1 MELYFFRH
9 GDAEEAGP
17 GQSDYERR
25 LTDAGVEETR
35 RVAEALRR
43 AGIKPNRI
51 VSTSLVRAQQTAAI
65 LREVVG
71 SDAPI
76 EGSLS
81 AGTQVGEIQRTMV
94 GGGRRFFIVGHAP
107 YMGQIVGQLIAAP
120 EVDLAKSGCARVDT
134 RRVEPGEGKLIWL
147 ITPELFG

>member
-25 LTDAGVEETR
+25 LTDAGVQATH

-65 LREVVG
+65 LREGVG

-81 AGTQVGEIQRTMV
+81 AATQLDEIQRTMV

-107 YMGQIVGQLIAAP
+107 YLGQIVGQLIGAP
-120 EVDLAKSGCARVDT
+120 AVDLTKSGCARVDAP
-134 RRVEPGEGKLIWL
+134 RVHPGEGKLIWL

>member
-9 GDAEEAGP
+9 GDAEEAGL
-17 GQSDYERR
+17 GQSDYERS
-25 LTDAGVEETR
+25 LTDVGVQETR

-51 VSTSLVRAQQTAAI
+51 VSTSLVRAHQSAVI
-65 LREVVG
+65 LREAVG

-76 EGSLS
+76 EGSL
-81 AGTQVGEIQRTMV
+81 AAATQLSEVQRTTV
-94 GGGRRFFIVGHAP
+94 GGGRRFFIIGHAP
-107 YMGQIVGQLIAAP
+107 YLGQVVGQLIGAP
-120 EVDLAKSGCARVDT
+120 ALDLAKSGCARVDT

-147 ITPELFG
+147 ITPELFA

>member
-25 LTDAGVEETR
+25 LTDIGLQETR
-35 RVAEALRR
+35 RVGEALRR

-65 LREVVG
+65 LREALG

-81 AGTQVGEIQRTMV
+81 AATQFGEIQRTMV

-107 YMGQIVGQLIAAP
+107 YLGQVAGQLIGAP
-120 EVDLAKSGCARVDT
+120 AIDLAKSGCARVDT
-134 RRVEPGEGKLIWL
+134 RRIEPGEGKLIWL